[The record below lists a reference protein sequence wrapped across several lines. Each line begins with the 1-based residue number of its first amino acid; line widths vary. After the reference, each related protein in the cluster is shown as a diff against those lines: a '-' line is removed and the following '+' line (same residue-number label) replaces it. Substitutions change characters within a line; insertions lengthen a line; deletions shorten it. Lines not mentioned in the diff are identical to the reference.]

1 MSFGKNVHTQMGIFV
16 SEIDSRQNEVTPD
29 WFKFKNFCFSQ

>member
-29 WFKFKNFCFSQ
+29 